1 MKLCLDDIKRCLHGV
16 LPSTIATV
24 SGDGVPNVTYLS
36 HVYYLDTHR
45 VALSCQF
52 FNKTRANVAENPYAS
67 LQLYDPIT
75 FEAYRMEL
83 RYLHSEYEGPLFE
96 RMRDRLDAIAS
107 HTGMTGVFRLLSAD
121 VYEVLEIEPVDHFLA
136 PRPTDTDP
144 ELEQPD
150 ATGPMTEVRGVQ
162 RISAHINAARTLE
175 ELLDRTLDA
184 LHRVLGFE
192 HSMLLLLD
200 EREQWLFTVASHGYG
215 ESGVGAEVRVGDGL
229 VGMAAAQKRVIRAA
243 GLATE
248 LRYGRAIRQRALA
261 LGHLPSRPEVP
272 LPGLPDAQSQMALPL
287 VVRER
292 LLGVLAVESR
302 HPLRF
307 DQWDE
312 AFLDVITNQ
321 VALAID
327 AMTRDDNEPAATRLR
342 AESAAKVAADPSPV
356 QSATASGSS
365 DDIEPAPVRL
375 RAASVAEVASD
386 PDPAKT
392 ALTSGDTHAKHTFW
406 FFPNDDCVFVDGEYL
421 VRNIPGKILWKL
433 LQDFHHA
440 GRREF
445 SNRELRLDASLGLP
459 PLKDNL
465 ESRLILLRRRLE
477 DKCAHVRLV
486 PVKRGRFA
494 LEVRGALELVERSS
508 SSC

>member
-24 SGDGVPNVTYLS
+24 SADGTPNVTYLS
-36 HVYYLDTHR
+36 HVYYVDQNH

-52 FNKTRANVAENPYAS
+52 FNKTRANIAENPYAS
-67 LQLYDPIT
+67 VQLIDPMT
-75 FEAYRMEL
+75 LEAYRVEL
-83 RYLHSEYEGPLFE
+83 RYLHSEYEGALFE
-96 RMRDRLDAIAS
+96 RMRDRLEAIAS

-121 VYEVLEIEPVDHFLA
+121 VYEVLEVEAINHFLT
-136 PRPTDTDP
+136 PPSENVDP
-144 ELEQPD
+144 NWEEPD
-150 ATGPMTEVRGVQ
+150 ANGPMTEVRGLQ
-162 RISAHINAARTLE
+162 RISTHINAARSLE
-175 ELLDRTLDA
+175 ELLNRTLVA
-184 LHRVLGFE
+184 LHQVLGFE

-200 EREQWLFTVASHGYG
+200 ESEQWLFTVASHGYG
-215 ESGVGAEVRVGDGL
+215 ESGIGAEVRVGDGL
-229 VGMAAAQKRVIRAA
+229 VGMAATQKRAIRAA
-243 GLATE
+243 GLATD
-248 LRYGRAIRQRALA
+248 LRYARAIRERAME
-261 LGHLPSRPEVP
+261 LGHVPHRPEVP
-272 LPGLPDAQSQMALPL
+272 LPGLSDAQSQLALPL
-287 VVRER
+287 VVGGR

-307 DQWDE
+307 DQWHE

-327 AMTRDDNEPAATRLR
+327 AMSTREDGEAAAARLR
-342 AESAAKVAADPSPV
+342 AELPVNTSSEQTVTNERSPV
-356 QSATASGSS
+356 VP
-365 DDIEPAPVRL
+365 DI
-375 RAASVAEVASD
+375 
-386 PDPAKT
+386 
-392 ALTSGDTHAKHTFW
+392 KHTFW

-433 LQDFHHA
+433 LQDFHRA

-445 SNRELRLDASLGLP
+445 TNRELRLDTSLGLP

-494 LEVRGALELVERSS
+494 LEVQGSLELVERSGS
-508 SSC
+508 AC